1 MPLLDLFTEDPSG
14 DGTREEEAPQ
24 EVEATLGGGYRPSE
38 GHQQLFTT
46 KATSF

>member
-14 DGTREEEAPQ
+14 DGTREKEASR
-24 EVEATLGGGYRPSE
+24 EVEATLGGGHGPSE

-46 KATSF
+46 KATRF